1 MKNKQERT
9 QSRKYNPSNKALIHV
24 FNGIYDYF
32 EQLGLI
38 GNLVACCGK
47 DIKRYKKYVKQVT
60 GRNTRVIFYE
70 TDSITYNIIKNEITE
85 KNIEIKKE
93 SIFQYRDLTN
103 HNARIEDISIGKG
116 LDFMLTHGT
125 SSLFSQSNHKS
136 NTSETN
142 IKAQIL
148 NCSLRNTPVNKNIHL
163 VVNYVR
169 TLGLVIKTI
178 NGKTLDDNP
187 LSKDNGEI
195 IYTYTDNNKIY
206 NIYQYIVEFEE
217 NDRQAELYF
226 IKYIN
231 NGPMLAIVLIWR

>member
-1 MKNKQERT
+1 MKNKQECA

-24 FNGIYDYF
+24 FDGIYYYF

-47 DIKRYKKYVKQVT
+47 DIKRYKKYIKQVT
-60 GRNTRVIFYE
+60 GRHTKTILYE
-70 TDSITYNIIKNEITE
+70 TDSITYNEIKNEITE
-85 KNIEIKKE
+85 KNIEIKKK
-93 SIFQYRDLTN
+93 SIFQYRDLTS
-103 HNARIEDISIGKG
+103 HSARIEDISIGKG

-125 SSLFSQSNHKS
+125 SSLFSQSNHKR
-136 NTSETN
+136 NTSKIH

-148 NCSLRNTPVNKNIHL
+148 NCSLRNTPVNKNMHL
-163 VVNYVR
+163 IVNHVK

-178 NGKTLDDNP
+178 NGKLLNDNP
-187 LSKDNGEI
+187 LSKNNGEI

-226 IKYIN
+226 IKYRN
-231 NGPMLAIVLIWR
+231 NGPMLTIVLIWR